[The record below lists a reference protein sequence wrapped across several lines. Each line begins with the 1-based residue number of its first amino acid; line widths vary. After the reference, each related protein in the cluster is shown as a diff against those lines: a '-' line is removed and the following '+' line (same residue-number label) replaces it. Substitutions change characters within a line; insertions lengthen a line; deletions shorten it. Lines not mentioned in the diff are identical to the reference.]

1 MDNKDNYLINLIS
14 SESYM
19 IPIEIKAAKK
29 SNFINNFINDFPNEN
44 ITFNTINFQTLKK
57 VAEYLEHYKDSEPR
71 EIRQP
76 LPKKEFK
83 DCVDM
88 WDYDY
93 INISNENVLEI
104 MLAANFMDIKPLL
117 ELTCAKIASVIKGKS
132 TKEIQDLLNIES
144 DCSDDEEN
152 SSNDTDDTDE
162 GN

>member
-1 MDNKDNYLINLIS
+1 MDNTDNIFINLVS

-29 SNFINNFINDFPNEN
+29 SNFINNFINDYPNEN
-44 ITFNTINFQTLKK
+44 IEFNTINYSTLKK
-57 VAEYLEHYKDSEPR
+57 VAEYLVHYKDSEPR

-88 WDYDY
+88 WDYEY

-144 DCSDDEEN
+144 DCNEDEDN
-152 SSNDTDDTDE
+152 SSNDTDE
-162 GN
+162 GD

>member
-44 ITFNTINFQTLKK
+44 ITFNTINFPTLKK
-57 VAEYLEHYKDSEPR
+57 VAEYLEHYKDSEPK